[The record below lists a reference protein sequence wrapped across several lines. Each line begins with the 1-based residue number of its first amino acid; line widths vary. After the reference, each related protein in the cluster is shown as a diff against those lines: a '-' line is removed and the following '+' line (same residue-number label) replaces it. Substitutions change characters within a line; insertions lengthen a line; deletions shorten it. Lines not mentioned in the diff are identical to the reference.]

1 MCIYILLIYILFHV
15 YLFPQSEPTTDIDI
29 VGLKMSVMNSEKLNL
44 QATWNMEMPYEM
56 MLGLKKE
63 VPRAM
68 NVARDAGEMTSMFI
82 YGLALTAENIY
93 EKASVQGKM
102 MFKRAV
108 DNLPAVYPYSV
119 LATITDETTVIL
131 KGYQKKV
138 EIIFDAVVK
147 FLRDTTFQIPG
158 YERRMSG
165 LEIYQESSAFVVAVF
180 EEAVEKIPEYFSSMF
195 TAVLDYFNAIEF
207 TLPGSNHI
215 VRGREILDD
224 LLEALR
230 KIQNQVIVTVRKLGD
245 IKLEDIIS
253 KLSAFVQFTF
263 EQSEKLLQT
272 IKSQD
277 VERLTSFVN
286 DVYNDAIN
294 SRILADITKQV
305 KAVQRIVIT
314 YLKSVQAKLETIFAS
329 MSTEQLQADIQSWIN
344 VMVKRVNAYH
354 NNVIKTLKE
363 KSKAVQPFVRVGDRQ
378 MEVDIPFPF
387 AA

>member
-1 MCIYILLIYILFHV
+1 
-15 YLFPQSEPTTDIDI
+15 
-29 VGLKMSVMNSEKLNL
+29 MSVMNSEKLNL

-138 EIIFDAVVK
+138 EIIFNAVVK

>member
-63 VPRAM
+63 VPRVV
-68 NVARDAGEMTSMFI
+68 NVAREASLVI

-138 EIIFDAVVK
+138 EIIFNAVVK

-277 VERLTSFVN
+277 VERLTTFVN